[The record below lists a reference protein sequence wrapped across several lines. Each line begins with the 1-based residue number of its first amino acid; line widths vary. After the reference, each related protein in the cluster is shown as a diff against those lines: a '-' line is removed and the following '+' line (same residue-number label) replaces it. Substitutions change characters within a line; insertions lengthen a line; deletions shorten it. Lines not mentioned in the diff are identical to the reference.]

1 MLNYGCSLRDVNER
15 LGALPV
21 VRRDADMV
29 VSERDD
35 LVTLGRCGMQGDALS
50 AVVDLNCWSVVAH
63 PDLLA
68 CVLPRH
74 RIAAAVPRD
83 VGITSDLALLV
94 IHIWI
99 GWPALNCM
107 HGGPIGRPANDHLF
121 MRSAMDAL
129 VGDFAG
135 PPAQL
140 HDEISKAA
148 WLAALQST
156 DEVAAHVLH
165 SGLHLALGLC
175 AVWRAQTWSE
185 SPVAGEVQ
193 EDRVPDDL
201 AAIVNAGP
209 DGLHPVVENLVGHR
223 TPLEECSFVH
233 AQQCA
238 ELLIDGCRGE
248 HPAAVTRCDR
258 EAPELALSTA
268 LAQTSEVAPVDLCLL
283 ARWSL
288 ESPHRQTRRLLALRV
303 QPILQN
309 RITALIAAF
318 AQLAQ
323 EHHGVP
329 HTRP

>member
-1 MLNYGCSLRDVNER
+1 MMMAKGDHLVPRG
-15 LGALPV
+15 
-21 VRRDADMV
+21 RRRMY
-29 VSERDD
+29 
-35 LVTLGRCGMQGDALS
+35 CDALG
-50 AVVDLNCWSVVAH
+50 AVVDLNRWSVVPH

-107 HGGPIGRPANDHLF
+107 HGGPVGRPANDHLF

-209 DGLHPVVENLVGHR
+209 DGLHPVVQNLIRYR
-223 TPLEECSFVH
+223 TPLEERSFMH

-238 ELLIDGCRGE
+238 ELLIDSRRGE
-248 HPAAVTRCDR
+248 HPAAVTRCDG
-258 EAPELALSTA
+258 EAPELALSIA
-268 LAQTSEVAPVDLCLL
+268 LAQTSEVAPVDLRLL
-283 ARWSL
+283 ARRSL
-288 ESPHRQTRRLLALRV
+288 EPLHRQARGLLALRV

-309 RITALIAAF
+309 R
-318 AQLAQ
+318 
-323 EHHGVP
+323 
-329 HTRP
+329 